1 MGGDKKNG
9 KEMVPPWQFFLEL
22 PPILFLFL
30 NGRVSSLQS
39 QYGGGRGALTY
50 SPNLGMGNND
60 AFIFWSP
67 ASTGSMGSGHEALP
81 DAQHPHLHPRIQLKQ
96 TGPSALQG
104 LLRSCLGLS
113 EGDRAET
120 Q

>member
-1 MGGDKKNG
+1 MGEGDKKNG

-39 QYGGGRGALTY
+39 QYLGGRGALTY

-67 ASTGSMGSGHEALP
+67 ASTGSMGSRHEALP
-81 DAQHPHLHPRIQLKQ
+81 DAQRPHLHPRIQLKQ
-96 TGPSALQG
+96 TVRPQCTAGSPQK
-104 LLRSCLGLS
+104 LLRSFQ
-113 EGDRAET
+113 R
-120 Q
+120 